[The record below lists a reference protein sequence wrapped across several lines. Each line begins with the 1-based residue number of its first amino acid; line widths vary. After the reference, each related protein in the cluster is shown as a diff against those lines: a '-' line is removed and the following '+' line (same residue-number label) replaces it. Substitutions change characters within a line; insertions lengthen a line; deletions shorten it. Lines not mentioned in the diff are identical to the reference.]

1 MDNYIFTRLGFDV
14 GRILLLLQ
22 LRHDSSES
30 LDGSSSGK
38 RLNRMKSYD
47 AVVFDVLKV
56 SPDDFAVSVRLS
68 AVAELASFVCA
79 RLLVLIRICALA
91 SVTDCSIVL
100 SLHNKAFISAAF

>member
-1 MDNYIFTRLGFDV
+1 MYGLLYAYLHDLVFD
-14 GRILLLLQ
+14 GAMSLLLLQ

-56 SPDDFAVSVRLS
+56 SPDDFAVSVSVCQPSPSLRRLF
-68 AVAELASFVCA
+68 ALVC
-79 RLLVLIRICALA
+79 LY
-91 SVTDCSIVL
+91 
-100 SLHNKAFISAAF
+100 

>member
-1 MDNYIFTRLGFDV
+1 MDNYIFTRLGFDGV
-14 GRILLLLQ
+14 MLLLLQ

-56 SPDDFAVSVRLS
+56 SPDDFAVSVCLS
-68 AVAELASFVCA
+68 AVAEPASFVCA
-79 RLLVLIRICALA
+79 RLLVLIRICDALA

-100 SLHNKAFISAAF
+100 SLYNKAFISAAF